1 MDLYW
6 AHILEKDYRNHFKKY
21 KPKQDSS
28 KDRIIRDILCSLC
41 GQNKY
46 WCHCDKS
53 LTNSKFD
60 LNKQSFK
67 QENITN
73 DASQKQEQEQIS
85 SGDHYDAQRKAT
97 QEIIISEI

>member
-6 AHILEKDYRNHFKKY
+6 AHVLEKDYHNHFKKY
-21 KPKQDSS
+21 KPKKDSS
-28 KDRIIRDILCSLC
+28 KDRIIRDILCPLC

-46 WCHCDKS
+46 WCYCDKS

-60 LNKQSFK
+60 LNKQSFSK

-85 SGDHYDAQRKAT
+85 SGDHQKAQ
-97 QEIIISEI
+97 